1 MSHKDI
7 VQPQVII
14 NNSTFDLEI
23 ADTQIKREKWLMWY
37 EKLEKNKWMLFVF
50 DDEDYYSFWMKGTLI
65 PLDII
70 WISKDLKVIDVV
82 SALPPKNGEVLE
94 TYAPRN
100 KCLWTL
106 EINWWLA
113 KKYWIKIWDSVEFKN
128 LQEDWK
134 FNQEFLSKY
143 F

>member
-1 MSHKDI
+1 MSHNDI
-7 VQPQVII
+7 KQPQVII
-14 NNSTFDLEI
+14 NNNTFYLEI

-50 DDEDYYSFWMKGTLI
+50 EDEDYYSFWMKGTLI

-70 WISKDLKVIDVV
+70 WINKNLKVIDLV
-82 SALPPKNGEVLE
+82 SAYPPQNWEILK
-94 TYAPRN
+94 TYTPRN
-100 KCLWTL
+100 KCLRVL
-106 EINWWLA
+106 EINGWLA
-113 KKYWIKIWDSVEFKN
+113 KKNWIKIWDSVEFKN

-134 FNQEFLSKY
+134 FNQEFLTKY